1 MKGETPLIL
10 PHFQL
15 QHPVVAPFSGIETK
29 LNVGAQRQTFPYP
42 MISKP
47 LLSSNGFWAK
57 SVLSNF
63 AFNSVT
69 ERQADR
75 QTDRQ
80 ADKISTLL
88 ASPAAFEV
96 RTPLDL
102 AW

>member
-1 MKGETPLIL
+1 M
-10 PHFQL
+10 
-15 QHPVVAPFSGIETK
+15 APFSGIETK

-47 LLSSNGFWAK
+47 LLSSSGFWAK

-80 ADKISTLL
+80 ADKNSTLL